1 MKKLFFVFFLALLHL
16 VTFAQSIVL
25 DKEKLLEYYQTQ
37 RYADAAQYL
46 KSIYPTDTKDVKALS
61 QMAYCNMMAGKLP
74 EAEKSYLSINEI
86 QPNTLPVLFN
96 LANIN
101 TRRGNDTKA
110 KAYLESIVKIDTIN
124 FNAFKQLAGLIKDS
138 LQLKIAYLK
147 KANSLNSADADV
159 ATDLAQGYRDLQQ
172 WALGYQV
179 LKVAIAADTSNL
191 FLLQAQLP
199 FANELKKYK
208 EVIYVGEK
216 LLKDGTDANVVKN
229 VGKAYYFLKNYQ
241 KCINL
246 YEMLEKMAMQNE
258 MTLYLMTLSY
268 RELKNLDMAMVYA
281 KKTIEEGVSANTATY
296 YGLLAGLQES
306 NGNLTTSVSS
316 YKRGLTFSEN
326 SNIYYRLGLLYDL
339 KLKQQKSA
347 LTYYNLYL
355 KSKPDVNSEKE
366 QIEYVKTRVS
376 DLKVTTK

>member
-1 MKKLFFVFFLALLHL
+1 MKKFICALTFALIYQFG
-16 VTFAQSIVL
+16 FAQSTVL
-25 DKEKLLEYYQTQ
+25 DKEKLLEFYQTQ

-46 KSIYPTDTKDVKALS
+46 QSIYPADTKDVKALS

-74 EAEKSYLSINEI
+74 DAEKSYLTINEI

-101 TRRGNDTKA
+101 SRRGNDLKA
-110 KAYLESIVKIDTIN
+110 KSYLENIVKLDSTN
-124 FNAFKQLAGLIKDS
+124 FNAVKQLAGLIKDS

-147 KANSLNSADADV
+147 KANSLNTADADV

-216 LLKDGTDANVVKN
+216 LLKDGADANVVKD
-229 VGKAYYFLKNYQ
+229 VGKAYYYLKNYE
-241 KCINL
+241 KCIS
-246 YEMLEKMAMQNE
+246 YYQMLEKVDKQTE
-258 MTLYLMTLSY
+258 MTLYMMTLSY
-268 RELKNLDMAMVYA
+268 RELKNLDMATTYA
-281 KKTIEEGVSANTATY
+281 KKTIEEGISPNTSTY
-296 YGLLAGLQES
+296 YNLLAGLQES
-306 NGNLTTSVSS
+306 NGKLTTAASS

-326 SNIYYRLGLLYDL
+326 SSIYYRLGLLYDL
-339 KLKQQKSA
+339 KLKQVKNA
-347 LTYYNLYL
+347 FTYYNLYL
-355 KSKPDVNSEKE
+355 ASKPDAKVEKD
-366 QIEYVKTRVS
+366 QIDYVTGRLA
-376 DLKVTTK
+376 DLKSLTK

>member
-1 MKKLFFVFFLALLHL
+1 MKKLLSTLLFAFIYQFS
-16 VTFAQSIVL
+16 FAQTAVL
-25 DKEKLLEYYQTQ
+25 DKEKLLEFYQTQ

-46 KSIYPTDTKDVKALS
+46 QSIYPTDTKDVKALS
-61 QMAYCNMMAGKLP
+61 QIAYCNMMAGKLP
-74 EAEKSYLSINEI
+74 EAEKSYLTINEI

-101 TRRGNDTKA
+101 IRRGNDLKA
-110 KAYLESIVKIDTIN
+110 KSYLENIVKLDTTN

-138 LQLKIAYLK
+138 LQLKIAHLK

-216 LLKDGTDANVVKN
+216 LLKDGADANVVKD
-229 VGKAYYFLKNYQ
+229 VGKAYYYLKNYE
-241 KCINL
+241 KCIS
-246 YEMLEKMAMQNE
+246 YYQMLEKVDKQTE
-258 MTLYLMTLSY
+258 MTLYMMTLSY
-268 RELKNLDMAMVYA
+268 RELKNLDMAITYT
-281 KKTIEEGVSANTATY
+281 KKTIEEGISPNTATY
-296 YGLLAGLQES
+296 YSLMAALQES
-306 NGNLTTSVSS
+306 NGKLTTAVSS
-316 YKRGLTFSEN
+316 YKRGLTFNESG
-326 SNIYYRLGLLYDL
+326 STYYRLGLLYDL
-339 KLKQQKSA
+339 KLKQIKNAS
-347 LTYYNLYL
+347 TYYNLYL
-355 KSKPDVNSEKE
+355 ASKPDTKVEKG
-366 QIEYVKTRVS
+366 QIDYVTGRLADFKA
-376 DLKVTTK
+376 LTK

>member
-1 MKKLFFVFFLALLHL
+1 MKKLFFIFFLALLHL
-16 VTFAQSIVL
+16 VTYAQSVTL

-46 KSIYPTDTKDVKALS
+46 QSIYPADTKDVKALS

-74 EAEKSYLSINEI
+74 EAEKSYLTINEI
-86 QPNTLPVLFN
+86 QPNTLPVLFS

-101 TRRGNDTKA
+101 TRRGNDIKA
-110 KAYLESIVKIDTIN
+110 KAYLESIVKIDTTN
-124 FNAFKQLAGLIKDS
+124 FNAYKQLAGLVKDS
-138 LQLKIAYLK
+138 LQLKIVYLK

-172 WALGYQV
+172 WASGYQV

-199 FANELKKYK
+199 FANELKKYN
-208 EVIYVGEK
+208 EVITVGER
-216 LLKDGTDANVVKN
+216 LLKGGADANVVKD
-229 VGKAYYFLKNYQ
+229 VGKAYYFLKNYE
-241 KCINL
+241 KCISYYQL
-246 YEMLEKMAMQNE
+246 LEKVDKQTE
-258 MTLYLMTLSY
+258 MTLYMMTLSY
-268 RELKNLDMAMVYA
+268 RELKNLGMATVYA
-281 KKTIEEGVSANTATY
+281 KKTIEEGTSPNTATY

-306 NGNLTTSVSS
+306 NGKLTTAVSS
-316 YKRGLTFSEN
+316 YKRGLTFNEN

-355 KSKPDVNSEKE
+355 KSKPDVDREKD
-366 QIEYVKTRVS
+366 QIEYVKARTS
-376 DLKVTTK
+376 DLRAVTK

>member
-1 MKKLFFVFFLALLHL
+1 MKKFIYTFAFAFAFQFS
-16 VTFAQSIVL
+16 FAQSVIL
-25 DKEKLLEYYQTQ
+25 DKEKLLEFYQTQ
-37 RYADAAQYL
+37 RYADAALYL
-46 KSIYPTDTKDVKALS
+46 QSIYPSDTKDVKALS

-74 EAEKSYLSINEI
+74 EAEKSYLTINEI

-101 TRRGNDTKA
+101 TRRGNDLKA
-110 KAYLESIVKIDTIN
+110 KGYLESIVKIDSTN

-147 KANSLNSADADV
+147 KANTLNSADADV
-159 ATDLAQGYRDLQQ
+159 ATDLAQGYRDLQK

-216 LLKDGTDANVVKN
+216 LLKDGTDANVVKD
-229 VGKAYYFLKNYQ
+229 VGKAYYFLKNYE
-241 KCINL
+241 KCIN
-246 YEMLEKMAMQNE
+246 YYQMLEKVDKQTE
-258 MTLYLMTLSY
+258 MTLYMMTLSY
-268 RELKNLDMAMVYA
+268 RELKNLEMATTYA
-281 KKTIEEGVSANTATY
+281 KKTIEEGISPNTSTY
-296 YGLLAGLQES
+296 YSLLAALQES
-306 NGNLTTSVSS
+306 NGKLTTAAAS

-326 SNIYYRLGLLYDL
+326 GNTYYRLGLLYDL
-339 KLKQQKSA
+339 KLKQLKNAS
-347 LTYYNLYL
+347 TYYNLYL
-355 KSKPDVNSEKE
+355 ASKPDAKAEKE
-366 QIEYVKTRVS
+366 QIDYVTGRLA
-376 DLKVTTK
+376 DLKAVTK